1 MNPQQK
7 RVAAIHDISGVG
19 KCSLTVAL
27 PILSAAGCEAAVIP
41 TALLSTHTAAFEG
54 YTYRDLTDEMLPIA
68 RHWQKSGLKFDAI
81 YSGFLG
87 SSAQVQI
94 VCDIIG
100 IIGGENTLTLIDP
113 AMADNGRL
121 YSTFDSG
128 FPRVMKKLAAKADI
142 LTPNIT
148 EICLL
153 TDSEYK
159 VGPYDERYITQLLEK
174 AADLGCKNIVLTGV
188 YFDDK
193 NLGCAA
199 YDCENGSI
207 DYIFSD
213 KQSGFYHGTGD
224 IFASALVSGM
234 MNGFDLKSSAKIA
247 CDFVAQSI
255 IETNLQPKPNEYG
268 VNFESA
274 LPCLMKSLNI
284 I

>member
-27 PILSAAGCEAAVIP
+27 PILSAAGCEAAVMP
-41 TALLSTHTAAFEG
+41 TALLSTHTAAFDG

-68 RHWQKSGLKFDAI
+68 EHWHKSGLKFDAI

-87 SSAQVQI
+87 STAQVQI
-94 VCDIIG
+94 VCDIID
-100 IIGGENTLTLIDP
+100 IIGDEHTLTLIDP

-121 YSTFDSG
+121 YRTFDSD
-128 FPRVMKKLAAKADI
+128 FPQVMKKLAAKADI

-148 EICLL
+148 EICLM

-159 VGPYDERYITQLLEK
+159 SGPYDKKYISQLLQK
-174 AADLGCKNIVLTGV
+174 AAGLGCKKIVLTGV
-188 YFDDK
+188 YFDDEK
-193 NLGCAA
+193 LGCAA
-199 YDCENGSI
+199 YDCENGEC

-224 IFASALVSGM
+224 VFASALLSGL

-255 IETNLQPKPNEYG
+255 IETNLQPVPNKYG
-268 VNFESA
+268 VNFENA
-274 LPCLMKSLNI
+274 LPCLMKSLKI